1 MKKSILGLVAIGAL
15 IAAPAMA
22 ADLRMPVKAPPAPI
36 VPVFSWTGLYL
47 GINGGGGWG
56 REDWVDNSSIGIP
69 PGAAVRHRPD
79 GGMFGGTFGFRYQ
92 LNSNIVIGVEGM
104 ADWAD
109 LNDTVNTSSVF
120 FPVENETLKVK
131 SLYSATGQIGYA
143 WSQALLYVKGGWAG
157 ANTTANINATT
168 GAGVIPGVG
177 TFTPFTA
184 SNSQNDSGWTVG
196 VGLDYA
202 LINNFVIGVEYDHYD
217 LGYASFSAAAS
228 NGGVIWSVTN
238 PSRMTI
244 DSVVGRLTYNLNL
257 GGFGGGPV
265 AARY

>member
-1 MKKSILGLVAIGAL
+1 MKKSILGLAAIGAL

-56 REDWVDNSSIGIP
+56 HESWIDNSTIGIP
-69 PGAAVRHRPD
+69 PGQAVTHSPN
-79 GGMFGGTFGFRYQ
+79 GALFGGHIGLRYQ
-92 LNSNIVIGVEGM
+92 FSNNVVIGIEGM

-109 LNDTVNTSSVF
+109 LNDTVNTSSIF
-120 FPVENETLKVK
+120 FPVENENFKVK
-131 SLYSATGQIGYA
+131 ALYSATGQIGYA
-143 WSQALLYVKGGWAG
+143 WNQALLYVKGGWAG
-157 ANTTANINATT
+157 ANTSWNVNAST

-177 TFTPFTA
+177 VFTPFTA
-184 SNSQNDSGWTVG
+184 SNSQNDNGWTIG

-217 LGYASFSAAAS
+217 LAYSGFTAAAS
-228 NGGVIWSVTN
+228 NGGTAFIVQN
-238 PSRMTI
+238 PSRLTI
-244 DSVVGRLTYNLNL
+244 DSVVGRLSYKFNF
-257 GGFGGGPV
+257 GGFGGEPV